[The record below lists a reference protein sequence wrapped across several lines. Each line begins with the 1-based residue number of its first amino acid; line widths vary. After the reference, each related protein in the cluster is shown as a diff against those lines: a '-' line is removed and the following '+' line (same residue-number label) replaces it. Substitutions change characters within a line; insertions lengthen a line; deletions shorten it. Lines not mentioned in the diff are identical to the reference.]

1 MKTLLPASTLGT
13 SGVLS
18 RFLLS
23 LLAIAALSS
32 DAVAQSVSPSLLPA
46 YPTKAIR
53 LIVPFPPG
61 GAVDA
66 IGRIIGQKLAESF
79 GHAVVIDNRG
89 GAAGAVGSE
98 VAAKAPADGYTL
110 LVGSTS
116 TISINPAL
124 NSKLNYDPKR
134 DFVPI
139 TLVGFVPHVLLVN
152 ASVPANNVKEFVAY
166 AKAQKKPVTYASVG
180 TGSPHHLAGE
190 IFKSMTG
197 IDMVHVPYTGS
208 GPALIGLMG
217 EQVQFLS
224 LDLPAALPQIGGGKV
239 KALGIASAKRDPLVP
254 DLPTVS
260 ESGLPGF
267 EISGWYGI
275 FAPAKTPKEIV
286 VKLAAEIGRLLATP
300 EVRASLAKIG
310 VNVVGGTT
318 DEFAAYIRREDA
330 KWTKAI
336 RDSGT
341 KID

>member
-1 MKTLLPASTLGT
+1 MRVRLFSACTL
-13 SGVLS
+13 V
-18 RFLLS
+18 S
-23 LLAIAALSS
+23 LLASFTLAALSS
-32 DAVAQSVSPSLLPA
+32 FAAAQTAQSYPA
-46 YPTKAIR
+46 RPIR

-66 IGRIIGQKLAESF
+66 IGRIVGQKLGESV
-79 GHAVVIDNRG
+79 GQNVVIDNRS
-89 GAAGAVGSE
+89 GAAGAIGSE
-98 VAAKAPADGYTL
+98 LAARAVPDGHTL

-124 NSKLNYDPKR
+124 NSKLNYNPQR

-139 TLVGFVPHVLLVN
+139 SVVGFVPHVLVVST
-152 ASVPANNVKEFVAY
+152 AVPANNVKEFIAY
-166 AKAQKKPVTYASVG
+166 AKAQKKPLTYASVG

-190 IFKSMTG
+190 IFKGMTG

-208 GPALIGLMG
+208 GPALVGIMG
-217 EQVQFLS
+217 GQVQFLS
-224 LDLPAALPQIGGGKV
+224 VDLPAVVGQLGSGKL
-239 KALGIASAKRDPLVP
+239 KALGIAAAKRDPLLP

-275 FAPAKTPKEIV
+275 FAPAKTPEAIVAKLSSEIS
-286 VKLAAEIGRLLATP
+286 RLLNTAD
-300 EVRASLAKIG
+300 VRSSLAKIG
-310 VNVVGGTT
+310 VNVLGGSPQ
-318 DEFAAYIRREDA
+318 EAAAFIRREDA
-330 KWTKAI
+330 KWSKAI

>member
-1 MKTLLPASTLGT
+1 MKTYIRLTQY
-13 SGVLS
+13 V
-18 RFLLS
+18 LLS
-23 LLAIAALSS
+23 MVAIAALSPL
-32 DAVAQSVSPSLLPA
+32 AAAQN
-46 YPTKAIR
+46 YPTKPIR
-53 LIVPFPPG
+53 LVVPFPPG

-79 GHAVVIDNRG
+79 GQPVVIDNRG

-124 NSKLNYDPKR
+124 NPKLNYNPQR
-134 DFVPI
+134 DFVPVS
-139 TLVGFVPHVLLVN
+139 LVGFVPHVLLVS
-152 ASVPANNVKEFVAY
+152 ASVPASNVKEFVAY
-166 AKAQKKPVTYASVG
+166 AKAQKKPLTYASVG

-190 IFKSMTG
+190 IFKGMTG

-208 GPALIGLMG
+208 GPALIGLLG
-217 EQVQFLS
+217 GQVQFLS
-224 LDLPAALPQIGGGKV
+224 LDMPAALPQIGGGKV

-254 DLPTVS
+254 DLPTVG
-260 ESGLPGF
+260 ESGVPGF

-275 FAPAKTPKEIV
+275 FAPARTPKEIV
-286 VKLAAEIGRLLATP
+286 AKLSAEIGRLLGTP

-310 VNVVGGTT
+310 VNVLGGTPQ
-318 DEFAAYIRREDA
+318 EFAAYIRREDE